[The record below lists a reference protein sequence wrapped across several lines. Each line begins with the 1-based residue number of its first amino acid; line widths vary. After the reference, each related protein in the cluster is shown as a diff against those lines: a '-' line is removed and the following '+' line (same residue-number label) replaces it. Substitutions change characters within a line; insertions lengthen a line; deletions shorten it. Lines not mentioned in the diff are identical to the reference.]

1 MAINIQ
7 TLRTRFPY
15 GLVTPCILL
24 MVIAAVNLSSAARS
38 GQPYLHWVHLGRF
51 VAACVLT
58 GSVVLI
64 PPHLLRRLAAV
75 AHVLSIGL
83 LLAVL
88 VVGVTVNG
96 AQRWVHVGFTR
107 LQPSELAKLTTLL
120 VVVSYCSSDR
130 VLRGYTLQRMSLP
143 FALSRP
149 VAFGA
154 ASVIL
159 VAYKGLLWPLLG
171 WKALAALVLFL
182 LLTVWGVECGRRLVV
197 RGWRWHE
204 QVAVAD
210 LVALPAILV
219 FVQPDLGTMLLLA
232 APAASVVLFCGV
244 RFRSI
249 CLVALLLFGGG
260 FAAWHT
266 LLQDYQKK
274 RVEALL
280 HPDSDLTGSGYH
292 GAQSLIAVGSG
303 RWWGKGLG
311 EGTQTQLAFLP
322 ENQTDFVLALWAEE
336 WGFAGTTLVLA
347 LFAWLIM
354 AMLSISQ
361 QAQNRFGRLLAF
373 GAGALVFWHV
383 TVNVG
388 MVLGLLPVVGA
399 ALPFLSYGGTS
410 LLLHTAAVALC
421 IHVAVW
427 RKA

>member
-1 MAINIQ
+1 MVNVQ

-15 GLVTPCILL
+15 ELAVPCVLL
-24 MVIAAVNLSSAARS
+24 MIVAAVNLSSAARG
-38 GQPYLHWVHLGRF
+38 GQPNLHWIHLGRF
-51 VAACVLT
+51 IAACCVT
-58 GSVVLI
+58 GTVVFI
-64 PPHLLRRLAAV
+64 PPPLLRRLAVV
-75 AHVLSIGL
+75 AYVCCIGL

-88 VVGVTVNG
+88 VVGVTVKG
-96 AQRWVHVGFTR
+96 SQRWVHVGFTR

-120 VVVSYCSSDR
+120 VVVGTCASDQ
-130 VLRGYTLQRMSLP
+130 VPRGYTLQKLFLP
-143 FALSRP
+143 FAVSRP
-149 VAFGA
+149 LACGA
-154 ASVIL
+154 AIVFL
-159 VAYKGLLWPLLG
+159 AVYKGLSWPLAV
-171 WKALAALVLFL
+171 WKVLAGFGVLLV
-182 LLTVWGVECGRRLVV
+182 LTVWGVECGRRLVI

-210 LVALPAILV
+210 LVGLPATLV
-219 FVQPDLGTMLLLA
+219 FVQPDLGTTLLLT
-232 APAASVVLFCGV
+232 APAASIVLFRGV
-244 RFRSI
+244 RLRSI
-249 CLVALLLFGGG
+249 CLAALLVLGGG
-260 FAAWHT
+260 FTAWHT
-266 LLQDYQKK
+266 LLQDYQKR

-280 HPDSDLTGSGYH
+280 HPASDLTGSGYH

-336 WGFAGTTLVLA
+336 WGFVGSTVVLA

-354 AMLSISQ
+354 AMLGISRR
-361 QAQNRFGRLLAF
+361 AQSRFGRLLAF

-383 TVNVG
+383 VVNVG
-388 MVLGLLPVVGA
+388 MVLGLLPVVGV

-421 IHVAVW
+421 VHVAVW